1 MLLRNRISIISL
13 MRWCHLRGSVC
24 KMVWNRFLDA
34 LEFQSWRNVLL
45 FGLLKRFKLW
55 FSPVYEDWLI
65 QLEFNFGNLVVL
77 FSVWITSQSWRFK
90 LFRIWANCIQS
101 FLLSNLNI
109 IIEIQVHRILWDL
122 TQPQLSMVH
131 DSIRGY
137 LSIPW
142 LFIDGR
148 LIIVQELQKLTIFLG
163 FLSKVVFLCTISFEW
178 LLVLQ
183 QHTCC
188 PSYFF
193 LASLKFIRSWLS
205 L

>member
-1 MLLRNRISIISL
+1 MLDRITAPKTKETEKVSYIEPEVRTLSNGMKIL
-13 MRWCHLRGSVC
+13 GFNIGSQEV
-24 KMVWNRFLDA
+24 
-34 LEFQSWRNVLL
+34 
-45 FGLLKRFKLW
+45 
-55 FSPVYEDWLI
+55 I

-109 IIEIQVHRILWDL
+109 IIEIQVYRILWDL
-122 TQPQLSMVH
+122 TQPQLSVVH
-131 DSIRGY
+131 DSFRGY

-183 QHTCC
+183 HHTCC
-188 PSYFF
+188 PSYFL
-193 LASLKFIRSWLS
+193 LACLKFIRSWLS